1 VEPDRL
7 TGGFRTEDP
16 MRRATGRG
24 LIALL
29 LLAADLFMFSTTVQA
44 QHKAE
49 LKRRSE
55 SIFASL
61 PFDASAARA
70 VALSPD
76 ATRGAFVRAK
86 DGGFCAVIDGAK
98 GPVYGRV
105 GRAGVLF
112 SPDGKHAAYAA
123 QRQSKGRV
131 VLDGKEGEP
140 FDVEEDLVVD

>member
-1 VEPDRL
+1 
-7 TGGFRTEDP
+7 

-49 LKRRSE
+49 MKRRSE

-98 GPVYGRV
+98 GPVYGR
-105 GRAGVLF
+105 AGVLF
-112 SPDGKHAAYAA
+112 STDGKHAAYAA